1 MQRTSVFEPLET
13 RRMIVREFFGLI
25 DTIPNQD
32 DQETIQ
38 KFLRYLQGVLRIKQV
53 VPPSIEIMTIVKQ
66 TKPILYH
73 AARRSILSSSNLH
86 MLFQVDMDVEL
97 AQERLKQYIQ

>member
-1 MQRTSVFEPLET
+1 
-13 RRMIVREFFGLI
+13 MIVREFFDLI
-25 DTIPNQD
+25 DTIPNRD

-53 VPPSIEIMTIVKQ
+53 VPPSVEIMTIVKQ
-66 TKPILYH
+66 SKPVLYH
-73 AARRSILSSSNLH
+73 AARRSVLRSSNLH

-97 AQERLKQYIQ
+97 AQERLRQYTQ